1 MIDNINDNIYTV
13 SDGIKLLT
21 FFLVELFSNYDI
33 YTIQDL
39 KVGILAYSLN
49 NIIPIQWKLAIEFA
63 IKNVDLD
70 QGQ

>member
-33 YTIQDL
+33 YTI
-39 KVGILAYSLN
+39 
-49 NIIPIQWKLAIEFA
+49 
-63 IKNVDLD
+63 
-70 QGQ
+70 